1 MKYLAIFASGSGT
14 NAQNIIEYFNE
25 KGIAEVSLI
34 LSNDKDAYV
43 LERARKH
50 NIPTVTFNRKTFY
63 ETDVILDL
71 LREKQIDLV
80 VLAGFLWMIPGNLL
94 RAFPNGIVNIHPALL
109 PNYGGKGFYGMKV
122 HESVIAAGEK
132 ESGITIHY
140 VNEHYDAGQI
150 IFQATCPVLAE
161 DTPESLAI
169 KVHALEYAHFP
180 RVIAELF
187 SYMKIF

>member
-1 MKYLAIFASGSGT
+1 MKHLAIFASCSGT
-14 NAQNIIEYFNE
+14 NAQNIIEFFNE
-25 KGIAEVSLI
+25 KDIAEVSLI
-34 LSNDKDAYV
+34 LSNDENAYV

-80 VLAGFLWMIPGNLL
+80 VLAGFLWMVPGNLL
-94 RAFPNGIVNIHPALL
+94 KAYPDRIINIHPALL
-109 PNYGGKGFYGMKV
+109 PKYGGKGFYGMKV

-150 IFQATCPVLAE
+150 IFQATCSVSAE

-180 RVIAELF
+180 GVIARL
-187 SYMKIF
+187 I

>member
-1 MKYLAIFASGSGT
+1 MKRLAIFASGSGT
-14 NAQNIIEYFNE
+14 NAENIIEYFNE

-34 LSNDKDAYV
+34 LSNDKNAYV

-71 LREKQIDLV
+71 LHEMQIDLV
-80 VLAGFLWMIPGNLL
+80 VLAGFLWKVPGNLL
-94 RAFPNGIVNIHPALL
+94 KAYPDRIVNIHPALL
-109 PNYGGKGFYGMKV
+109 PKYGGKGFYGTKV

-180 RVIAELF
+180 GVIARL
-187 SYMKIF
+187 I